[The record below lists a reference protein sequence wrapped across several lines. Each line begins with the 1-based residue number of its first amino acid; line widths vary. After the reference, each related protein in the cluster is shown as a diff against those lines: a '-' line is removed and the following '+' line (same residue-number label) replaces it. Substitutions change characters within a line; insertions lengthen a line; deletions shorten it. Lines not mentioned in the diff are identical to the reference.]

1 MLTEIIREAWVA
13 LKRNYTRS
21 MLTMLGI
28 VWGIATVTL
37 LVAYGSSFRNI
48 LVGGFNAFGKSVVIC
63 WPQQTSE
70 QPGGQRAG
78 KKVVIEQ
85 ADVDMVKADAPLVK
99 HVCRETVRRPGISYE
114 DRMVGTAAIR
124 GVCPEYGE
132 MRNEVPSEG
141 RWFNASD
148 ELERRRVCF
157 LGGRIREQL
166 FSGRPAVGETVAIG
180 GVRFTVVG
188 VMARKIQLSNYFSS
202 DDESVW
208 IPFSTAGDLWN
219 TRYAAVLVF
228 EPIAPQFEKKAM
240 AQVLAAIATRQGFSP
255 TDKKAFQ
262 MFGRDEFRP
271 VIDAITIGLEVLLT
285 FVGALTLGIGGVGV
299 MNIMLVS
306 VDERI
311 REIGLRRALGAK
323 KLHIRLQ
330 FLAETLLIMLLGGAI
345 GVLVSYAVA
354 AAVGTLP
361 LMGPL
366 FEDDSGKGDIH
377 LHISAMTL
385 AVSSLVLLL
394 VGVISGLVPALRA
407 SKLDP
412 VEALRYE

>member
-1 MLTEIIREAWVA
+1 MLTEIIREAWIA

-99 HVCRETVRRPGISYE
+99 YVCRETVRRPGIAYQ
-114 DRMVGTAAIR
+114 DRMVGTAAVR

-141 RWFNASD
+141 RWFNTSD

-188 VMARKIQLSNYFSS
+188 VMERKIQLSNYFSS

-219 TRYAAVLVF
+219 TRYAAVLIF

-240 AQVLAAIATRQGFSP
+240 EQVLAAIATRQQFSP

-323 KLHIRLQ
+323 KIHIKLQ
-330 FLAETLLIMLLGGAI
+330 FLAETLLIMLLGGLL
-345 GVLVSYAVA
+345 GVLVSYIVA
-354 AAVGTLP
+354 ASVGTLP

-366 FEDDSGKGDIH
+366 FEDESGRGDIH
-377 LHISAMTL
+377 LHISVMTL
-385 AVSSLVLLL
+385 AISSIVLLF